1 MTSKSPS
8 HSCLRPYDMAL
19 YSCSEGLMLCLQYTE
34 YISLPCH
41 QVYDFSHRIRKAQF
55 KTLFNS
61 LSLILHSVLHAHR
74 YVAYSLVNTAFGKE
88 KQGPL

>member
-1 MTSKSPS
+1 M
-8 HSCLRPYDMAL
+8 LRI
-19 YSCSEGLMLCLQYTE
+19 QYTE
-34 YISLPCH
+34 FISLPCH
-41 QVYDFSHRIRKAQF
+41 QVYDFSHRIRKVQS

-61 LSLILHSVLHAHR
+61 PSFYILHSVMDAHR